1 MLISIPA
8 EDPDLRQDRW
18 LWPHIVHNL
27 SHACFC
33 AYKHFSY
40 DPPVWLDEGLAIAM
54 EKEIEPRSTTHEGE
68 EGSMRDSKDNR
79 DYAEAARKLLTKDKL
94 RGIAEL
100 TEVKEFGELTADDQI
115 AVWSR
120 VRFLIEEHPDAFAKF
135 LGGIKGQLDENQIPT
150 GRDLPGLQRSLLQE
164 FWGFSPLAFDDAW
177 RAWLAKKP

>member
-1 MLISIPA
+1 
-8 EDPDLRQDRW
+8 
-18 LWPHIVHNL
+18 
-27 SHACFC
+27 
-33 AYKHFSY
+33 
-40 DPPVWLDEGLAIAM
+40 M

-115 AVWSR
+115 SVWSR

-164 FWGFSPLAFDDAW
+164 YLGFSPLAFDDAW
-177 RAWLAKKP
+177 RAWLAKQP